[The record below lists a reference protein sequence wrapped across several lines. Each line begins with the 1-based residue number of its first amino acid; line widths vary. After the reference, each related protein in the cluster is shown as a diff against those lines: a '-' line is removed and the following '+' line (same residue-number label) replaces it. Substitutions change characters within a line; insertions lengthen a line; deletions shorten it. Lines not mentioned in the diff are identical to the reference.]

1 MEKSMNAKKAY
12 YVFIAIL
19 ALCILGVF
27 VTIYIGNGIMQKS
40 SSKLVQTKL
49 EDISADTKEQ
59 TYLQAR
65 KNLEEYSSLNETISQ
80 ILPSTKDQAQAVK
93 NLYQIGDANGII
105 VSDIQFPTSTLGES
119 SSSESVTQ
127 AEKVKDMPGV
137 LGIDIN
143 VKLKSVSG
151 DTINYGDLIK
161 FLQEVELN
169 RRSMQIKQIT
179 VNADQER
186 GGVQA
191 QLTLTIFV
199 KP

>member
-1 MEKSMNAKKAY
+1 MEKPMNAKKAY

-19 ALCILGVF
+19 ALCILCVF
-27 VTIYIGNGIMQKS
+27 GAIYIGNSIMQKS

-105 VSDIQFPTSTLGES
+105 VSDIQFPISTLGES
-119 SSSESVTQ
+119 SASESVTQ
-127 AEKVKDMPGV
+127 AEKVKGMPGV

-191 QLTLTIFV
+191 ELTLTIFV